1 MCHIVVYVHKKQMDM
16 KYICAH
22 SIYIESPSLSFVQ
35 KKTALEHW
43 YNATEKSKHTC
54 FVFL

>member
-1 MCHIVVYVHKKQMDM
+1 MYIKKQMDM

-35 KKTALEHW
+35 KKKTALEHW